1 MRKQSFCWMAIA
13 VLLCSCGGKTTRQE
27 VEDEIIS
34 PRMIDLSEVRYS
46 DTPQLLSAFVDSIEY
61 IRISDTLL
69 IPDLRKVHLAEDAK
83 GNVYLDFDKIYKY
96 TADGRFVQSLFKIG
110 EGPGEVNAK
119 YEPGIYNMCE
129 HTVWVQKYGEQY
141 SKYTL
146 DGEFVG
152 SMNRKTG
159 ITNFNLLAC
168 WNNGELFRYESDMN
182 PQKGDVVNLDSA
194 YFFKVRDKNGKIVY
208 QLPNYHF
215 DIKATSPGHGTILTL
230 GGPIDYGEISK
241 SLFWVKPIHV
251 DTVYCTTDWTDVRP
265 YYIIRKNDKAADY
278 KWYVRMQVGDLTRE
292 DAGKEQLTS
301 VCAFQSGM
309 LFGYLFDRQQFG
321 VGFCQANGKA
331 GAVSKVFKNDVD
343 GYCPSLD
350 MWQAMGYKILY
361 PRNGYLY
368 LLVDAFKFFEEGA
381 KSPFADL
388 TEDSNPVLVKLK
400 LK

>member
-1 MRKQSFCWMAIA
+1 M
-13 VLLCSCGGKTTRQE
+13 
-27 VEDEIIS
+27 
-34 PRMIDLSEVRYS
+34 
-46 DTPQLLSAFVDSIEY
+46 
-61 IRISDTLL
+61 
-69 IPDLRKVHLAEDAK
+69 
-83 GNVYLDFDKIYKY
+83 
-96 TADGRFVQSLFKIG
+96 G
-110 EGPGEVNAK
+110 E
-119 YEPGIYNMCE
+119 
-129 HTVWVQKYGEQY
+129 
-141 SKYTL
+141 
-146 DGEFVG
+146 
-152 SMNRKTG
+152 R
-159 ITNFNLLAC
+159 
-168 WNNGELFRYESDMN
+168 
-182 PQKGDVVNLDSA
+182 
-194 YFFKVRDKNGKIVY
+194 VRDKNGKIVY

-278 KWYVRMQVGDLTRE
+278 EWYVRMQVGDLTRE

-350 MWQAMGYKILY
+350 MWQAMGYKMLY